1 MARDHRLVSQIP
13 RKVTSPH
20 EAEVVFY
27 ACISGFGLLATVYA
41 MLHGTVRQGHEPGAI
56 RFPIAGFNAPVIG
69 FALFAFGAAGYL
81 FNKYSQFDTIVIF
94 IIAILAAAAAWIAVT
109 VLMARWAMR
118 GPLNDPHEELEELQ
132 GTIATVTCP
141 ITPLAPGEIAY
152 SFRGAP
158 ATARARS
165 LSGESVPAGTDVVID
180 RIDNGIADVE
190 LWSVVEQRL

>member
-1 MARDHRLVSQIP
+1 MP
-13 RKVTSPH
+13 RH
-20 EAEVVFY
+20 EAEIVFY

-41 MLHGTVRQGHEPGAI
+41 MLHGTVREGREPGAI

-69 FALFAFGAAGYL
+69 SALIAFGAAGYL
-81 FNKYSQFDTIVIF
+81 LTKYYQFDTIVVF
-94 IIAILAAAAAWIAVT
+94 VIAAVAAAASWVAVT
-109 VLMARWAMR
+109 VLMARWAIR

-132 GTIATVTCP
+132 GTIATVTTP
-141 ITPLAPGEIAY
+141 ITPTEPGEIAY

-165 LSGESVPAGTDVVID
+165 LSGEAVPAGTDVVID
-180 RIDNGIADVE
+180 RIEDGIADVE